1 MLEAL
6 STPRNRTVMLVFLG
20 VSCACA
26 IGAAVVGVSDN
37 PPGILLAFLAA
48 TAFILA
54 FVHPWR
60 NSKQFRY
67 LFYASGL
74 GFIVFGVLHNV
85 LEVVAEKFVSSGLL
99 HGLLHGLLQGL
110 SVTFFL
116 AAILICPPG
125 LLVGAVGSVVMFI
138 RNRRRRAPGNGTAA

>member
-6 STPRNRTVMLVFLG
+6 STPRNRTLTLVFLG
-20 VSCACA
+20 VCCACA
-26 IGAAVVGVSDN
+26 IGAAIVGVSDY

-60 NSKQFRY
+60 TSKQFKY

-85 LEVVAEKFVSSGLL
+85 LEAVAEKFVSSGLL
-99 HGLLHGLLQGL
+99 HGLLQGL
-110 SVTFFL
+110 GVTFFL

-125 LLVGAVGSVVMFI
+125 LLVGALGSVVMFI